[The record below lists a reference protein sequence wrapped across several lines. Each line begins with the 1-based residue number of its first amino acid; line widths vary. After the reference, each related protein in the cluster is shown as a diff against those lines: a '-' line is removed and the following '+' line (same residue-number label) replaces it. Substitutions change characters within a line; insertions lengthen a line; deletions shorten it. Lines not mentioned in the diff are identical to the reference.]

1 MADSY
6 HHGDLREAVLRRAI
20 AVIADEGPH
29 HFSLRSLATDLG
41 VSHTAPRHHFGDRQ
55 GVLNAI
61 AAEGFTGLADS
72 LRAVSRSGGTF
83 LDQGVAYV
91 TYAIEHPA
99 HFQVMFTPS
108 LLDENDE
115 SLATAREA
123 TFAQLRAGVDSISAS
138 AGADDTGTHTDTGTG
153 TGTTTG
159 ADRAG
164 ATIEDAGAAV
174 LAAWALVHGIAT
186 LSLTGNLDA
195 SKLRDLF
202 ADTDLASIT
211 RRSAAMLYGSP
222 GSGQ

>member
-61 AAEGFTGLADS
+61 AAEGFTGLANS
-72 LRAVSRSGGTF
+72 LRAVGQSGGTF

-115 SLATAREA
+115 SLAAAREA
-123 TFAQLRAGVDSISAS
+123 TFAQLRAGVDSMSSSA
-138 AGADDTGTHTDTGTG
+138 D
-153 TGTTTG
+153 
-159 ADRAG
+159 

-174 LAAWALVHGIAT
+174 IAAWALVHGIAT
-186 LSLTGNLDA
+186 LGLTGNLDA

-202 ADTDLASIT
+202 ENDDLAAIT

-222 GSGQ
+222 PR

>member
-20 AVIADEGPH
+20 AVITNEGPH

-115 SLATAREA
+115 SLAAAREA
-123 TFAQLRAGVDSISAS
+123 TFAQLRAGVDSMSDP
-138 AGADDTGTHTDTGTG
+138 AGADDTGTDTGTG

-164 ATIEDAGAAV
+164 SPIEDAGAAV
-174 LAAWALVHGIAT
+174 IAAWALVHGIAT
-186 LSLTGNLDA
+186 LGLTGNLDA
-195 SKLRDLF
+195 SKLRELF
-202 ADTDLASIT
+202 DDTDLASIT

-222 GSGQ
+222 GSGA